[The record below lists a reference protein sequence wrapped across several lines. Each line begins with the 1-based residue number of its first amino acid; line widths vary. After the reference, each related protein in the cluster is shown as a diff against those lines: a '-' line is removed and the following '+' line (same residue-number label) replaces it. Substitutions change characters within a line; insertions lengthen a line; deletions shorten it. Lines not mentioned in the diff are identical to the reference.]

1 MNNKGI
7 LLFILFIITKKI
19 SYTFIILFS
28 SDTYPMQSLGN
39 NFTSLVPRHNTGFD
53 NLDECP
59 EKLAKSDRLANIL
72 ARKYHQIMASFN
84 TVVMVTAKSYMGWSC
99 A

>member
-1 MNNKGI
+1 MSFVFTI
-7 LLFILFIITKKI
+7 RL
-19 SYTFIILFS
+19 
-28 SDTYPMQSLGN
+28 SDTLLSYAGHSLGN
-39 NFTSLVPRHNTGFD
+39 NCTSLVPRHDTGFD

-72 ARKYHQIMASFN
+72 ARKYHLIIASFN
-84 TVVMVTAKSYMGWSC
+84 TVVMATAESYMGWSC